1 MFTVNSGLRFLNK
14 RDGLEMRSAI
24 QLDNANSFLMVTS
37 FPPISSN
44 RTRAPAP
51 PFDLAITFQNDTRCP
66 GCNVLNLL
74 SPIQRI
80 EGGKLLNELSQMG
93 TELGKEIQQVLY
105 RCGTLLSSL
114 DSVKQMVGRAVDF
127 LLRLDPKL
135 KGECIGRRNLTACV
149 RIGWTRSE
157 FEVDVAEGK
166 RKETLQEFFNI

>member
-1 MFTVNSGLRFLNK
+1 
-14 RDGLEMRSAI
+14 MRSAI

-51 PFDLAITFQNDTRCP
+51 PFDLGNYARPCSSNDPPQKKKLDMLERGWLTSFWSHLSLSHCRLKPSWFLASEHAQVISFEFHSSFSAITFQNDTRCP

-114 DSVKQMVGRAVDF
+114 DSVKQMVGRVCD
-127 LLRLDPKL
+127 
-135 KGECIGRRNLTACV
+135 I
-149 RIGWTRSE
+149 
-157 FEVDVAEGK
+157 
-166 RKETLQEFFNI
+166 FF